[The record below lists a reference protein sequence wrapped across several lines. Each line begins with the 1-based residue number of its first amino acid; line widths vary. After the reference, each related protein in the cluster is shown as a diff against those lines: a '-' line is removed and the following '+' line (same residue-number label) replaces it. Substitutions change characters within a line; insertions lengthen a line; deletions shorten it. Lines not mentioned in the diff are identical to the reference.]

1 MNDRPHHH
9 PRWPLAGVLLAA
21 GLLVGCEAP
30 VETSYG
36 RRSQILGGQSVNGT
50 SVLAHMFQ
58 QAGHKVHSWS
68 VLSPAV
74 HRADVVVWFPDRFRT
89 PRPEARQ
96 WLNRWLSKVGGRR
109 KLIFV
114 GRDYDAAAPYWSR
127 VRVLA
132 RDEYQKDFISD
143 RLLDA
148 EQAFRSRWS
157 RLPDSESGGWF
168 SLRRFDDEQSVET
181 LAGPWADHIEPERAD
196 LRLRSEMDPAGE
208 VETLLE
214 SDGRTIICRRSVGDG
229 QLLLVANGSFLLN
242 LALINHEHRKLAGR
256 LIDAVGPAGQNVL
269 FLESGPDGVEI
280 HTEDPGVR
288 MKTGLEIFSVWP
300 INYVVLHLAV
310 FGAAYCFSR
319 FPLFGRP
326 RDPPQPETI
335 TFGSHIDALG
345 ELLRKSQDYD
355 YAHQAMSRYRKLLDS
370 EITSHE

>member
-1 MNDRPHHH
+1 MKGRRHDAA
-9 PRWPLAGVLLAA
+9 RWPLAGMVLAA
-21 GLLVGCEAP
+21 GMLSGCEAP

-36 RRSQILGGQSVNGT
+36 RTSQILGGQSVNGT

-74 HRADVVVWFPDRFRT
+74 HRADIVVWFPDRFRA

-96 WLNRWLSKVGGRR
+96 WLTRWLSKVGGRR
-109 KLIFV
+109 KLIYV
-114 GRDYDAAAPYWSR
+114 GRDYDAAVPYWSR
-127 VRVLA
+127 VKVLA
-132 RDEYQKDFISD
+132 RDEYQKDFVSD

-157 RLPDSESGGWF
+157 RLPSSERAGWF
-168 SLRRFDDEQSVET
+168 SLRRWGELRPVET
-181 LAGPWADHIEPERAD
+181 LSGPWAQQIDPVRAD
-196 LRLRSEMDPAGE
+196 LVLRGEMDPAGDAE
-208 VETLLE
+208 VLLE
-214 SDGRTIICRRSVGDG
+214 SEGKPIIFRRSVGDG
-229 QLLLVANGSFLLN
+229 QLVLVANGSFLLN
-242 LALINHEHRKLAGR
+242 MALINHEHRKLAGR

-280 HTEDPGVR
+280 HTEDPGMR
-288 MKTGLEIFSVWP
+288 MKTGLEIFNVWP
-300 INYVVLHLAV
+300 INYVVLHLAI
-310 FGAAYCFSR
+310 FGTVYCFSR

-326 RDPPQPETI
+326 HNPPQPDTI
-335 TFGSHIDALG
+335 NFGSHIDALG

-355 YAHQAMSRYRKLLDS
+355 YAQQAVSRYRNLLDP